1 MDDKHIRLPI
11 PILLISTFFIIT
23 TLYSGYELLF
33 VEKQSNSASAGFW
46 ANLLPIVTGMIVG
59 VGLLRKSKIAYILF
73 VVETLISFVGIGFMV
88 TLLFWTDTTETDL
101 WLIVMLISAF
111 ILLFVMYRYMRSAK
125 IRNLY
130 FPEKFN
136 HPGTQHK

>member
-1 MDDKHIRLPI
+1 MI
-11 PILLISTFFIIT
+11 ISTFFIIT

-33 VEKQSNSASAGFW
+33 GEKQSNSASTGFW

-88 TLLFWTDTTETDL
+88 TLLVWTGTAQADI
-101 WLIVMLISAF
+101 WLIIMLISVF

-130 FPEKFN
+130 FPGKFT
-136 HPGTQHK
+136 HPG